1 MLNSKI
7 SLSLENLKKSE
18 KYIHTFVS
26 KAVTLSE
33 LRNETVVGLNPRC
46 AT

>member
-18 KYIHTFVS
+18 KYIHTFVL
-26 KAVTLSE
+26 KAVTVSE